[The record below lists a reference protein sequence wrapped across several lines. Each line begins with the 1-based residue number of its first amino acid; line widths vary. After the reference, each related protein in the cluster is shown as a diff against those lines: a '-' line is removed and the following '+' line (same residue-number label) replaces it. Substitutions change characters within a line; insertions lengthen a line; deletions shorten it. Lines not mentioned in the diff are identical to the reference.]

1 MQKIA
6 YTSVCRKMNI
16 TLTDCV
22 YETLANRIKLLAHP
36 ERLRILDLL
45 RNGPECVCDIEAL
58 LDKPQP
64 YISQQLRL
72 LRKANLI
79 AAEKRGL
86 YVYYRLVD
94 VEMTAWLDQLL
105 GPMKQSG
112 HPDMAGRKRV
122 MSCHCDRCC

>member
-1 MQKIA
+1 
-6 YTSVCRKMNI
+6 MNVAM
-16 TLTDCV
+16 TDCT
-22 YETLANRIKLLAHP
+22 YEILANRIKLLAHP

-45 RNGPECVCDIEAL
+45 RYGPECVCDIEAL

-79 AAEKRGL
+79 VAEKRGL

-105 GPMKQSG
+105 GPMKQNG
-112 HPDMAGRKRV
+112 HPDMADRKRL
-122 MSCHCDRCC
+122 MSCNCDRCC